1 MFEPATP
8 RAPRLAMT
16 PSRRADVLAR
26 GRLSSID
33 RRRGFVRTD
42 LTKLQKN
49 LLLRRKFND
58 PALLEQALVHRSYL
72 NEAPEPGTL
81 SNERLEFLGDA
92 VLGVV
97 VARWLFERY
106 PDHPEGRLT
115 ELRSHLVK
123 SETLALVAARL
134 RLGEYLRLGRGEEAT
149 GGRTRTLNQARALE
163 SVIGAV
169 FLDRGFSRTERW
181 LLRVLDPELTALGL
195 GEMPEDAKSRLQHA
209 AQMLFGSTPR
219 YRVLQTEGPE
229 HDKRFSVEV
238 VIGERPLGVGRGRSK
253 RMAEREAA
261 IDALASIESEP
272 GDGG

>member
-1 MFEPATP
+1 L
-8 RAPRLAMT
+8 R
-16 PSRRADVLAR
+16 
-26 GRLSSID
+26 
-33 RRRGFVRTD
+33 RRRGLVRTD
-42 LTKLQKN
+42 LRPLQ
-49 LLLRRKFND
+49 RRLPRFHN

-92 VLGVV
+92 VLGLV
-97 VARWLFERY
+97 VARLLFERY
-106 PDHPEGRLT
+106 PDLPEGRLT

-134 RLGEYLRLGRGEEAT
+134 HLGDYLRLGRGEEAT

-169 FLDRGFSRTERW
+169 FIDRGFRITEKW
-181 LLRVLDPELTALGL
+181 LLRILDDELAALGG

-219 YRVLQTEGPE
+219 YRILQTEGPE
-229 HDKRFSVEV
+229 HDKLFSVEV
-238 VIGERPLGVGRGRSK
+238 VIGERPFGVGRGRSK
-253 RMAEREAA
+253 RIAEREAA
-261 IDALASIESEP
+261 VDALATIEAEHV
-272 GDGG
+272 GVE

>member
-1 MFEPATP
+1 
-8 RAPRLAMT
+8 
-16 PSRRADVLAR
+16 
-26 GRLSSID
+26 
-33 RRRGFVRTD
+33 VRTD
-42 LTKLQKN
+42 LRSLQRR
-49 LLLRRKFND
+49 LRVKFHD
-58 PALLEQALVHRSYL
+58 PALLEQSLVHRSYL
-72 NEAPEPGTL
+72 NEAPVPGTL

-97 VARWLFERY
+97 VARWLFDQY
-106 PDHPEGRLT
+106 PDLPEGRLT

-134 RLGEYLRLGRGEEAT
+134 HLGEYLLLGRGEEAT

-169 FLDRGFSRTERW
+169 FLDRGFRTTEKW
-181 LLRVLDPELTALGL
+181 LLRILEPELTALGL

-238 VIGERPLGVGRGRSK
+238 VIGERPFGFGRGRSK
-253 RMAEREAA
+253 RTAEREAA
-261 IDALASIESEP
+261 IDALASIEAEH
-272 GDGG
+272 DGGM